1 MRGGKARP
9 GAGRSLWEHWVDF
22 MAGSF
27 VACAALR
34 ETLRDSSQISWQR
47 EHPCRMGNKGYHA
60 LPGALFVVKGENIFL
75 AQYFS
80 EQTET
85 EEGKKKAENSIP
97 F

>member
-1 MRGGKARP
+1 
-9 GAGRSLWEHWVDF
+9 
-22 MAGSF
+22 
-27 VACAALR
+27 
-34 ETLRDSSQISWQR
+34 
-47 EHPCRMGNKGYHA
+47 MGNKGYHA